1 MMGYE
6 AMELLTTGWCPLK
19 CSYCYIPKTAQMK
32 RLHLD
37 IVRRI
42 KGKKLLEEITRVP
55 GGKRHLGFWGT
66 EPTLTLRFLGE
77 QLAELKEICPDL
89 KDLSFSTNML
99 IDPKIIV
106 DFLASADKV
115 GIESV
120 KVQVSIDGPA
130 FITDVN
136 RAPGATE
143 KIVENLHKF
152 VELLNESEVNLKVV
166 LHWKATLTINNIREM
181 NEHPELIHEYFHFFN
196 KLTSELAQKSKKQNL
211 EIQNSSGP
219 TLVVPGKYTS
229 EDGRELAKFFKLLA
243 IHKYPNTYVYRALRV
258 FKYRD
263 ELYKTRMF
271 TCSGGDSNI
280 GFDGEHIHICHRSF
294 YLDRDEYV
302 ESVLEMPEYQNWDVS
317 HFKRGSIKNIQKYY
331 IVEPEDEMNLA
342 RFQYV
347 MRGYHDFWKMKLAST
362 YAMIKELALA
372 GQASKIYLEN
382 DKMAEM
388 LALFI
393 NTALSCPMENLLNTG
408 SIHIPPISL
417 IRLFG
422 NGAFEI
428 IIDEA
433 RKNVSRRK

>member
-1 MMGYE
+1 
-6 AMELLTTGWCPLK
+6 
-19 CSYCYIPKTAQMK
+19 
-32 RLHLD
+32 
-37 IVRRI
+37 
-42 KGKKLLEEITRVP
+42 
-55 GGKRHLGFWGT
+55 
-66 EPTLTLRFLGE
+66 
-77 QLAELKEICPDL
+77 
-89 KDLSFSTNML
+89 
-99 IDPKIIV
+99 
-106 DFLASADKV
+106 
-115 GIESV
+115 
-120 KVQVSIDGPA
+120 
-130 FITDVN
+130 
-136 RAPGATE
+136 
-143 KIVENLHKF
+143 
-152 VELLNESEVNLKVV
+152 
-166 LHWKATLTINNIREM
+166 
-181 NEHPELIHEYFHFFN
+181 
-196 KLTSELAQKSKKQNL
+196 
-211 EIQNSSGP
+211 
-219 TLVVPGKYTS
+219 
-229 EDGRELAKFFKLLA
+229 
-243 IHKYPNTYVYRALRV
+243 
-258 FKYRD
+258 
-263 ELYKTRMF
+263 MF